1 MSFGA
6 LKILELASCVNNM
19 EVRECVIL
27 DMQQSK
33 HCFKSIYCRSSI
45 FLDPTALI

>member
-6 LKILELASCVNNM
+6 LKILELASYVNNM

-33 HCFKSIYCRSSI
+33 HCFKFIYCSS
-45 FLDPTALI
+45 